1 MGSLPEPPPGLDL
14 DETKVPALVSGFVLT
29 WVFGAVSICLRITSR
44 RLVQNQLWWDDWL
57 IVVSLV
63 FFPSYKTFP
72 IPSKPM
78 TNRA

>member
-14 DETKVPALVSGFVLT
+14 NETKVPALVSGFALT
-29 WVFGAVSICLRITSR
+29 WVFGAVSVCLRITSR

-63 FFPSYKTFP
+63 FFPICKTSLFP
-72 IPSKPM
+72 RNP
-78 TNRA
+78 